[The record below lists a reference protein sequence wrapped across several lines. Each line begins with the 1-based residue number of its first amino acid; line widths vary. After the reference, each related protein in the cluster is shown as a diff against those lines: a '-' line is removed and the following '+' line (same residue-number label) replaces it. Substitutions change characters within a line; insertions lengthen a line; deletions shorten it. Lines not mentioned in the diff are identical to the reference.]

1 MTATAG
7 ACKCRPRGSK
17 AYASICKVF
26 YYGCYETSALLDNN
40 LIATEISLVA
50 AHPNSA
56 EYALYAGS
64 DASPVA
70 GCYTLKHLLGKARI
84 QNVSGPTK
92 R

>member
-1 MTATAG
+1 M
-7 ACKCRPRGSK
+7 
-17 AYASICKVF
+17 V
-26 YYGCYETSALLDNN
+26 
-40 LIATEISLVA
+40 TEQTLVT